1 MAVSI
6 ANKRWWLSPLLFT
19 LFLAAVL
26 GVVWQQSEIAREVLS
41 KAVMNIVGTMAT
53 PFVLEGTL
61 AILGFVIVIT
71 INQRRLQKEG
81 DGWVYLAVTEP
92 DAESAQQGAET
103 PAGRLDGVVMAA
115 PPAAEADLN
124 ARLAMIEGF
133 LDLDLKQEAA
143 SHLNKLA
150 ADEKRDPRAQ
160 ALRDRLTA

>member
-1 MAVSI
+1 MSAPT
-6 ANKRWWLSPLLFT
+6 ANKRWWLTPLLFT
-19 LFLAAVL
+19 LFLTAAL
-26 GVVWQQSEIAREVLS
+26 GVVWQSSEVAREVLS

-53 PFVLEGTL
+53 PFVLEGTI
-61 AILGFVIVIT
+61 AIVGFVIVIT
-71 INQRRLQKEG
+71 LNQRRLQKEG

-92 DAESAQQGAET
+92 DAESLQQGAET

-115 PPAAEADLN
+115 PPAPETDLN

-150 ADEKRDPRAQ
+150 ADEKNDPRAQ
-160 ALRDRLTA
+160 ALRDRLTT